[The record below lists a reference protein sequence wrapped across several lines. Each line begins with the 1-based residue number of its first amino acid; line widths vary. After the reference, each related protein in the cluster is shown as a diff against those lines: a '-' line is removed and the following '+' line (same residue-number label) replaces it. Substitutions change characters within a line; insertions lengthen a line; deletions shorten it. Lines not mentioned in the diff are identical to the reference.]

1 MKIELKDK
9 PAQRGL
15 STAAVN
21 HGVNR
26 WVVNRRWAC
35 PSRPRLAAENRRNRH
50 AQSETDKPKFL
61 PYARKTPGYGFLR
74 LTRRNRMRLNEPIA

>member
-9 PAQRGL
+9 PPQRGL

-61 PYARKTPGYGFLR
+61 PYASQTSWIRFLR
-74 LTRRNRMRLNEPIA
+74 LTRDNRMRLNEPLA